1 MISKKLFLFQFYN
14 TEIIYANIFLISY
27 LNFMK
32 LITIHLPEK
41 YIDKLEELVTR
52 DLYPNRS
59 EAIRM
64 AVRDLL
70 KEELG
75 RLT

>member
-1 MISKKLFLFQFYN
+1 
-14 TEIIYANIFLISY
+14 
-27 LNFMK
+27 MK